1 MMTASRRKDR
11 PLWSCDMR
19 HKVKWL
25 FVWICLVLWLGNA
38 WGCATRGNEQ
48 NYKASQPEHPSII
61 EREDA
66 SAVPTDGAV
75 HVVDVADAPAA
86 ATAAAEITPSV
97 TGLDRSQWP
106 KIQVGPERGITPH
119 FPIYYTDYPADRPE
133 AQVNFN
139 DPQET
144 QLEAA
149 LTGSKDHGLFDGHH
163 ALQLLS
169 QPSKVGLD
177 TLLLPVRMVI
187 TPPWTLQTTP

>member
-1 MMTASRRKDR
+1 
-11 PLWSCDMR
+11 MR

-38 WGCATRGNEQ
+38 WGCATKGNEQ

-61 EREDA
+61 EKEEA
-66 SAVPTDGAV
+66 TSVPADGANS
-75 HVVDVADAPAA
+75 VADAPAPA
-86 ATAAAEITPSV
+86 ATTVTPLV
-97 TGLDRSQWP
+97 AGLDRSQWP
-106 KIQVGPERGITPH
+106 KIQVGPERGITRH
-119 FPIYYTDYPADRPE
+119 YPIYYTDYPADRPE

-149 LTGSKDHGLFDGHH
+149 LTGNKDHGLFDCHH

-169 QPSKVGLD
+169 QPSKFGLD
-177 TLLLPVRMVI
+177 TILLPLRMVI
-187 TPPWTLQTTP
+187 APPWTEQTTP